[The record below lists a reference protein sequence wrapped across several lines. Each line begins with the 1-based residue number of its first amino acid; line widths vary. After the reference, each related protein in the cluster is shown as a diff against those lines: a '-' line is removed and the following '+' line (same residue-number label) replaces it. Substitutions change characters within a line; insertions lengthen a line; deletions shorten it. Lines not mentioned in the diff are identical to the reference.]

1 MIKQAVRPA
10 HKSKT
15 IEIKS
20 NGQTST
26 PDRPAPNCNP
36 VFVVTA
42 VTVASDYDISSV
54 CYVAKPGACRQ
65 GRREGV
71 MTQYAR
77 QAGMDSKIANSRL
90 SFFF

>member
-1 MIKQAVRPA
+1 MIKQAFRPA

-26 PDRPAPNCNP
+26 PDRPAPNCNH

-42 VTVASDYDISSV
+42 VTVASDYDMSSV
-54 CYVAKPGACRQ
+54 CYEAVDR
-65 GRREGV
+65 GRGHADRGG
-71 MTQYAR
+71 R
-77 QAGMDSKIANSRL
+77 KG
-90 SFFF
+90 

>member
-42 VTVASDYDISSV
+42 VTVASDYNMCFV
-54 CYVAKPGACRQ
+54 CDRLEDRLGGKSGADTMC
-65 GRREGV
+65 
-71 MTQYAR
+71 
-77 QAGMDSKIANSRL
+77 
-90 SFFF
+90 